1 MFDSRMLYRIRA
13 VRDFGNVK
21 AGDLGGYVETKSNL
35 WNDYDSWIYDDAK
48 VYGISTVH
56 DWGKVSE
63 DAVVKDS
70 TVRGNAKVFGTANV
84 DGSSIHNWANVYGNA
99 KIKDSQIYEC
109 AEVFDDA
116 EVTHSKVNRH
126 AKVFGKSSLRNC
138 IVSNILKD
146 KIVTQKCKDHFKPK
160 QYNDDFHEARTINYS
175 GVNENGEHI
184 IKVDCQL
191 HPISKWKDED
201 FRNNLI
207 SKHNFDISKVP
218 EFLKILEEIENEIS
232 I

>member
-1 MFDSRMLYRIRA
+1 M
-13 VRDFGNVK
+13 RDFGNVK
-21 AGDLGGYVETKSNL
+21 AGDLGGYVQTKDNLSN
-35 WNDYDSWIYDDAK
+35 NYDSWIYDDAK
-48 VYGISTVH
+48 VYGISSVS
-56 DWGKVSE
+56 DWGKVSGNS
-63 DAVVKDS
+63 VVKDS
-70 TVRGNAKVFGTANV
+70 TVRGNAKVFGNAIV
-84 DGSSIHNWANVYGNA
+84 DGSQVWDWANVYGNA
-99 KIKDSQIYEC
+99 KIKDSEIYEC

-126 AKVFGKSSLRNC
+126 SKVFGKSIIKGSTVC
-138 IVSNILKD
+138 NILKD
-146 KIVTQKCKDHFKPK
+146 KTVTQKCKNHFKPR
-160 QYNDDFHEARTINYS
+160 QYNDEFHEVRTINYS
-175 GVNENGEHI
+175 GMDENGEYF

-207 SKHNFDISKVP
+207 TKHKFDVSKVP